1 MLKKQWPPCAN
12 KKEVIR
18 NENPDKVI
26 SIVKKNC
33 KGLKIL
39 TSKQMLQRLWISPV
53 KVRAL
58 EQVTYTS
65 QNLNEMDQIMNL
77 SKKVQNNLVNLI

>member
-1 MLKKQWPPCAN
+1 MLLKTQWPPCAN

-77 SKKVQNNLVNLI
+77 SKKYKTI

>member
-1 MLKKQWPPCAN
+1 MLLKKQWPPCAN
-12 KKEVIR
+12 KKEVLR

-77 SKKVQNNLVNLI
+77 SKKYKTI

>member
-1 MLKKQWPPCAN
+1 MLLKKQWPPCAN

-53 KVRAL
+53 KVRVL
-58 EQVTYTS
+58 EQVSYTS

-77 SKKVQNNLVNLI
+77 SKKYKTI

>member
-1 MLKKQWPPCAN
+1 MLLKKQWPPCAN

-58 EQVTYTS
+58 EQATYTS

-77 SKKVQNNLVNLI
+77 SKKYKTI

>member
-1 MLKKQWPPCAN
+1 MLLKKQWPPCAN
-12 KKEVIR
+12 KNEVLR

-65 QNLNEMDQIMNL
+65 QNLNEMDQIMYL
-77 SKKVQNNLVNLI
+77 SKKYKTI

>member
-1 MLKKQWPPCAN
+1 MLLKKQWPPCAN
-12 KKEVIR
+12 KKEVLR

-58 EQVTYTS
+58 EQVTYTP
-65 QNLNEMDQIMNL
+65 QNLNEMDQIMYL
-77 SKKVQNNLVNLI
+77 SKKYKTI

>member
-1 MLKKQWPPCAN
+1 MLLKKQWPPCAN

-65 QNLNEMDQIMNL
+65 QNLNEMDQIMYL
-77 SKKVQNNLVNLI
+77 SKKYKTI

>member
-1 MLKKQWPPCAN
+1 MLLKKQWPPCAN
-12 KKEVIR
+12 KKEVLR

-65 QNLNEMDQIMNL
+65 QNLNEMDQIMYL
-77 SKKVQNNLVNLI
+77 SKKYKTI

>member
-1 MLKKQWPPCAN
+1 MLLKKQWPPCAN
-12 KKEVIR
+12 KKEVLR
-18 NENPDKVI
+18 KENPDKVI

-77 SKKVQNNLVNLI
+77 SKKYKTI

>member
-1 MLKKQWPPCAN
+1 MLLKKQWPPCAN

-77 SKKVQNNLVNLI
+77 SKKYKTI

>member
-1 MLKKQWPPCAN
+1 MLLKKQWPPCAN

-39 TSKQMLQRLWISPV
+39 TSKQMLQRLWISLV

-65 QNLNEMDQIMNL
+65 QNLNEMDQIMYL
-77 SKKVQNNLVNLI
+77 SKKYKTI

>member
-1 MLKKQWPPCAN
+1 MLLKKQWPPCAN

-65 QNLNEMDQIMNL
+65 QNLNEMGQMMNL
-77 SKKVQNNLVNLI
+77 SKKYKTI

>member
-1 MLKKQWPPCAN
+1 
-12 KKEVIR
+12 
-18 NENPDKVI
+18 
-26 SIVKKNC
+26 
-33 KGLKIL
+33 
-39 TSKQMLQRLWISPV
+39 MLQRLWISPV

-77 SKKVQNNLVNLI
+77 SKKYKTI